1 MKRFILFFSALLFS
15 FQSSNAQTI
24 STVLDSINCAGD
36 SATINVTATGNIPAD
51 AEWALVISTGP
62 NTWSFIGG
70 LPVAANSNTITYNPL
85 YNGQYAVM
93 LVNSSYNIF
102 VDDK

>member
-1 MKRFILFFSALLFS
+1 MKRFILFFSVLLFS

-36 SATINVTATGNIPAD
+36 SATINVTATGTIPAD

-62 NTWSFIGG
+62 NTWVSLEGFQFQPTPTQLLI
-70 LPVAANSNTITYNPL
+70 IL
-85 YNGQYAVM
+85 YIMVSM
-93 LVNSSYNIF
+93 L
-102 VDDK
+102 